1 MKNIVVFILLFLS
14 LGLSAQDSRGVPST
28 STQAT
33 HQGVMSWDSVLG
45 KWYPRTGVS
54 LAAYTNYWL
63 LESGDLSRN
72 SNVAIGVPS
81 GSSYIARLRVK
92 GAGNTYASTPTV
104 RFDNSDG
111 VPNFLMYGSGEFFH
125 QVTTAVSGFGDF
137 VTETTRDGGAKHVI
151 RNNSNGTGS
160 YAGIVLNCYG
170 NSWGM
175 EMGSIAKNENALTWN
190 SDALGAN
197 TERMRLTID
206 GKLGIATSS
215 PNALLEVNGEV
226 RMGGNY
232 AGTPEF
238 RFGTDNFLHFNVSQ
252 SSGFRWDN
260 ATLMFNGQDEGIQA
274 VPYSS
279 SYVGFSVKGAAGQ
292 TYDLQRWKNSAG
304 TTLASVSATGDI
316 SISSF
321 TNGGN
326 IVTHNGSGTLV
337 SSSPASILSTAGA
350 FLQNGNSFG
359 AKATLGTNDAFAL
372 QFEVNNIVRGQISTS
387 GNLNIGATGSNNAR
401 ATFGTGGQESPQVMI
416 KTAQDSVH
424 LAVTNANPN
433 SVITTQKG
441 SLVLDGTNAKAY
453 LNTSTGETGTTYT
466 QITTGAVPV
475 VREVLSNGVDIPAA
489 GVINT
494 GWYRVPAAY
503 NGYSLIGVSY
513 AFQNAGSGTGE
524 IVLQVDKNGTG
535 VHGGTV
541 AVGDLQKDV
550 EGTGITVAT
559 GDLLKF
565 KVLSNSM
572 TTVPTGLVG
581 TLLFI
586 R

>member
-1 MKNIVVFILLFLS
+1 
-14 LGLSAQDSRGVPST
+14 
-28 STQAT
+28 
-33 HQGVMSWDSVLG
+33 
-45 KWYPRTGVS
+45 
-54 LAAYTNYWL
+54 
-63 LESGDLSRN
+63 
-72 SNVAIGVPS
+72 
-81 GSSYIARLRVK
+81 
-92 GAGNTYASTPTV
+92 
-104 RFDNSDG
+104 
-111 VPNFLMYGSGEFFH
+111 
-125 QVTTAVSGFGDF
+125 
-137 VTETTRDGGAKHVI
+137 
-151 RNNSNGTGS
+151 
-160 YAGIVLNCYG
+160 
-170 NSWGM
+170 
-175 EMGSIAKNENALTWN
+175 
-190 SDALGAN
+190 
-197 TERMRLTID
+197 
-206 GKLGIATSS
+206 
-215 PNALLEVNGEV
+215 
-226 RMGGNY
+226 
-232 AGTPEF
+232 
-238 RFGTDNFLHFNVSQ
+238 
-252 SSGFRWDN
+252 
-260 ATLMFNGQDEGIQA
+260 
-274 VPYSS
+274 
-279 SYVGFSVKGAAGQ
+279 
-292 TYDLQRWKNSAG
+292 
-304 TTLASVSATGDI
+304 
-316 SISSF
+316 
-321 TNGGN
+321 
-326 IVTHNGSGTLV
+326 VTHNGSGTLV